1 MGAEESKTRWN
12 RYIFLHDLYFYS
24 SCVSIVFPLIWGYGL
39 WNYLVMNYC
48 PSLGIASYSV
58 TNHLSLVFTVVDLFI
73 VSILSVDNDFLSIFT
88 RCSDCIYILLFLT
101 LVVLSLFSCFYP
113 DSRLYGIDTCEYH
126 S

>member
-1 MGAEESKTRWN
+1 MGVEGSKTRWN

-24 SCVSIVFPLIWGYGL
+24 SCVSMVFPLILGYGL

-73 VSILSVDNDFLSIFT
+73 VSILSVDNG
-88 RCSDCIYILLFLT
+88 
-101 LVVLSLFSCFYP
+101 SLGLRRVIT
-113 DSRLYGIDTCEYH
+113 DSSE
-126 S
+126 